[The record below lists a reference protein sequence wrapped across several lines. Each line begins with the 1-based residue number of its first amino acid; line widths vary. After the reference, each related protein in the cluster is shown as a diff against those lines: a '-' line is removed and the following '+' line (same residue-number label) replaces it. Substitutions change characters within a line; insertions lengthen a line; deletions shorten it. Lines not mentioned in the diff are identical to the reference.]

1 MATIDSLDE
10 LNYSARALIEE
21 SMADFKGAC
30 SDWRKAADL
39 GDSVAAKWVKDQC

>member
-1 MATIDSLDE
+1 MATIDSLNE
-10 LNYSARALIEE
+10 LNYSAHALLKE

-39 GDSVAAKWVKDQC
+39 GDKVAAKWVKDQC